1 MKKLL
6 KRNIFKKSQNVSCNI
21 KFNGIYRIMYF
32 SDYTLD
38 NECLINML
46 VDILINDTNY
56 NENIDFWIYSLKL
69 KNIFLVF
76 KLKDKEQNYDN
87 LIDNIFDYLENNK
100 ELTEPVDVIG
110 DKFYYFFRGFKKLS
124 ELKHYILVDSAWGA
138 AYDLFYSSKQH
149 NNVTNLNFN
158 RYEDFVTKIKTII
171 NITDPFINVYNKN
184 DNFDG

>member
-1 MKKLL
+1 
-6 KRNIFKKSQNVSCNI
+6 
-21 KFNGIYRIMYF
+21 MYF

-87 LIDNIFDYLENNK
+87 LIDNIFDYLENNT

-110 DKFYYFFRGFKKLS
+110 DKFYYFFRGFKTIS
-124 ELKHYILVDSAWGA
+124 ELKHYNLVDSAWGA

-184 DNFDG
+184 DNFDGSFYFYN

>member
-1 MKKLL
+1 
-6 KRNIFKKSQNVSCNI
+6 
-21 KFNGIYRIMYF
+21 MYF

-87 LIDNIFDYLENNK
+87 LIDNIFDYLENNT

-110 DKFYYFFRGFKKLS
+110 DKFFLFF
-124 ELKHYILVDSAWGA
+124 
-138 AYDLFYSSKQH
+138 
-149 NNVTNLNFN
+149 
-158 RYEDFVTKIKTII
+158 
-171 NITDPFINVYNKN
+171 
-184 DNFDG
+184 

>member
-1 MKKLL
+1 
-6 KRNIFKKSQNVSCNI
+6 
-21 KFNGIYRIMYF
+21 MYF

-76 KLKDKEQNYDN
+76 KLKDKEHNYDN
-87 LIDNIFDYLENNK
+87 LINNIFDYLENNT

-110 DKFYYFFRGFKKLS
+110 DKFFLFF
-124 ELKHYILVDSAWGA
+124 
-138 AYDLFYSSKQH
+138 
-149 NNVTNLNFN
+149 
-158 RYEDFVTKIKTII
+158 
-171 NITDPFINVYNKN
+171 
-184 DNFDG
+184 

>member
-1 MKKLL
+1 
-6 KRNIFKKSQNVSCNI
+6 
-21 KFNGIYRIMYF
+21 MYF

-87 LIDNIFDYLENNK
+87 LIDNIFDYLENNV

-110 DKFYYFFRGFKKLS
+110 DKFYYFFRGFKTIS
-124 ELKHYILVDSAWGA
+124 ELKHYNLVDSAWGA

-184 DNFDG
+184 DYFDG